1 MTTQSYGGTQAVPQ
15 AQPQAQ
21 AKNNRLAVASLVLSL
36 LWLFG
41 LGSLLAVV
49 LGHMALSQIKRTG
62 EMGRGFAIA
71 GLVLGYLALAVLA
84 LGLVAELS

>member
-1 MTTQSYGGTQAVPQ
+1 MTTQSFGAQPVQ

-21 AKNNRLAVASLVLSL
+21 AQAKNNRMAVASLVLSL

-49 LGHMALSQIKRTG
+49 FGHIALSQIKRTG

-84 LGLVAELS
+84 LGLIAELS

>member
-1 MTTQSYGGTQAVPQ
+1 MTAQ
-15 AQPQAQ
+15 AQQLAPARPQPVAR
-21 AKNNRLAVASLVLSL
+21 NNRLAVASLVLSA

-41 LGSLLAVV
+41 LGSLLGVV
-49 LGHMALSQIKRTG
+49 LGHIALRQIEASG
-62 EMGRGFAIA
+62 ELGRGLAIG